1 MKNYKTIEEEFKMQK
16 FTYKITDELGIHARP
31 AGLLVKTASDFQA
44 NIKVRKGNKEADA
57 KRLFS
62 LMSLAVKKGEE
73 IELVAEGTDE
83 AKAIVAMEHF
93 LKTHL

>member
-31 AGLLVKTASDFQA
+31 AGLLVKTALDFQA

-62 LMSLAVKKGEE
+62 LMSLAVKKGEK
-73 IELVAEGTDE
+73 IEVVAEGTDE
-83 AKAIVAMEHF
+83 TEAIAAMEHF

>member
-1 MKNYKTIEEEFKMQK
+1 MQK

-31 AGLLVKTASDFQA
+31 AGLLVKTALDFQA

-62 LMSLAVKKGEE
+62 LMSLAVKKGEK
-73 IELVAEGTDE
+73 IEVVAEGTDE
-83 AKAIVAMEHF
+83 TEAIAAMEHF